1 MIMATLTLS
10 HEKSSPVVICE
21 MATVMEMMVVAR
33 AEVIME
39 AGITAMEIIEVEIME
54 IEVESE
60 QEVLIIV

>member
-1 MIMATLTLS
+1 
-10 HEKSSPVVICE
+10 

-54 IEVESE
+54 IEMESE